1 MNLGIIARSDNT
13 GLGNQTRELTY
24 MLNPTKVM
32 LINSHSFNKN
42 KQYPERYNNYN
53 IYPVRG
59 FPKAGDISAFLK
71 GLDVV
76 LTCETFYNNQ
86 FVDIARKMGVKTVL
100 QYNYEFL
107 DMVINPRISV
117 PDILLGPSMWYFDHM
132 QELFSDK
139 SKVIYLPPPID
150 HTKFDE
156 VRKINMSKDHFRILH
171 VGGKAASEDRNGTH
185 SVIEMLRYSKTD
197 YELVIKTQ
205 TPLNLNVRDS
215 RVKID
220 HSDDPVRENL
230 YKGFDLMILPRRYAG
245 LCLPMNEALMS
256 GLPVFMTDISPN
268 NYVLPKEWLVKS
280 EKTGTL
286 RTRMMLDVYS
296 ADPKHLGKMVDKF
309 INQRSRYKEKEH
321 AFEVAINNFSVAKL
335 KDKYIDILK

>member
-24 MLNPTKVM
+24 MLNPKKVM

-42 KQYPERYNNYN
+42 KQHPEWYDNYN

-59 FPKAGDISAFLK
+59 FPKAGDISGFLK

-86 FVDIARKMGVKTVL
+86 FIDIAKKMGVKTVL

-117 PDILLGPSMWYFDHM
+117 PNVLLGPSMWYFDHM
-132 QELFSDK
+132 QELFSDR
-139 SKVIYLPPPID
+139 SKVIHLPPPID
-150 HTKFDE
+150 HTKFEE
-156 VRKINMSKDHFRILH
+156 VRKENMSKDHFKILH
-171 VGGKAASEDRNGTH
+171 VGGKAASEDRNGTY
-185 SVIEMLRYSKTD
+185 SVVEMLKYSKTD

-205 TPLNLNVRDS
+205 SQLNIGIKDS
-215 RVKID
+215 RLKID
-220 HSDDPVRENL
+220 YSDEPIRENL

-268 NYVLPKEWLVKS
+268 NYILPKEWLVNS

-286 RTRMMLDVYS
+286 KTRMILDVYS
-296 ADPKHLGKMVDKF
+296 ADPKHLGKMVDNF
-309 INQRSRYKEKEH
+309 MNQRNKYKEKEH
-321 AFEVAINNFSVAKL
+321 AFEIAMNNFSTEKL
-335 KDKYIDILK
+335 KDKYINILK